1 MHISPWFA
9 GRKEKS
15 MKYLN
20 KVVEII
26 LEVLVAG
33 MVLGC
38 CWQVITRFVLHNP
51 SKYTEELLRYML
63 IWLTMMGVPYAYGQ
77 NSHLAINL
85 IVKKFKPKNETLAQI
100 AIDVLIMILS
110 VSVMIIGGIMV
121 TANAAGQLSPAM
133 QIPMQVYY
141 VCVPVSFSI
150 ISASLVTLIMFLTP
164 HFGVFISA
172 QKMVTGIDSFTLLAV
187 PFFVL
192 AGLLMSNGG
201 IAKRLINLAMLVLGK
216 VPGSLAMTNIAGNAM
231 FGSIS
236 GSGIAAAT
244 AIGGVMQPLENEQG
258 YDRAFS
264 AAANVASA
272 PVGQLIPPT
281 ASFIVF
287 SAASGGVSVAALLM
301 AGWIPGLLWALLC
314 MVVAFVYGK
323 KHGYVIK
330 RDHLTAKV
338 VLKTIW
344 DAIPSLFLI
353 VIIIGGI
360 LSGYFTPTE
369 ASGVAVVYAFI
380 LAVFVYK
387 SIRIKD
393 IPRILK
399 ETAVMTAIVMLII
412 GASSVLSFVLSFT
425 GLPQAIS
432 AALLGVSDNKIVILL
447 IINLILLI
455 VGTFMDM
462 APALLIFTP
471 IFLPV
476 VKALGMNPIQFG
488 VMMVMNLSIGTIT
501 PPVGSVLFVGCSIS
515 HLQVEEVIKKL
526 VPFFVAI
533 LVALLFVTF
542 VPQLSMWLPTVFG
555 LLG

>member
-1 MHISPWFA
+1 M
-9 GRKEKS
+9 
-15 MKYLN
+15 
-20 KVVEII
+20 EIQ
-26 LEVLVAG
+26 A
-33 MVLGC
+33 
-38 CWQVITRFVLHNP
+38 
-51 SKYTEELLRYML
+51 
-63 IWLTMMGVPYAYGQ
+63 
-77 NSHLAINL
+77 AI
-85 IVKKFKPKNETLAQI
+85 
-100 AIDVLIMILS
+100 VLIIVFFLLLAFS
-110 VSVMIIGGIMV
+110 
-121 TANAAGQLSPAM
+121 
-133 QIPMQVYY
+133 
-141 VCVPVSFSI
+141 VPVSFSI

-380 LAVFVYK
+380 LAV
-387 SIRIKD
+387 
-393 IPRILK
+393 
-399 ETAVMTAIVMLII
+399 
-412 GASSVLSFVLSFT
+412 
-425 GLPQAIS
+425 
-432 AALLGVSDNKIVILL
+432 SDNKIVILL